1 MLKIAHAPIFCY
13 GVPDGH
19 RFPMAKYRLLP
30 ERLLAQGLITQDN
43 LFSPQLLSVPEILTT
58 HTADYWH
65 KLSTQTLSAKECRA
79 IGLPMSPELVLRE
92 RYICHATYECALYAQ
107 KYGISLSTS
116 GGTHHAFADRG
127 EGFCVMNDICVA
139 SNLLLQRGQAR
150 RILIVDLDVH
160 QGNGNAVIMANNP
173 SVFVFSMHGDKN
185 YPYHK
190 PKSDLDIALPCG
202 TGDKEYLAILGET
215 LPRLITDFDPDMM
228 FYQAGVD
235 VLDVDKL
242 GKLSLTLGGCYER
255 DKLVLTCASKAGIPV
270 AVVMGGGYAPD
281 THVIVQAHIGV
292 FELAVGIVKNSRL

>member
-1 MLKIAHAPIFCY
+1 MLKIAYAPIFCY

-30 ERLLAQGLITQDN
+30 ERLLKTGIITMDN
-43 LFSPQLLSVPEILTT
+43 LFTPELLSVDEILTT
-58 HTADYWH
+58 HTAEYWH
-65 KLSTQTLSAKECRA
+65 KLVTQTLTAKECRA

-139 SNLLLQRGQAR
+139 SNLLLQRGEAR

-160 QGNGNAVIMANNP
+160 QGNGNAAIMANNP
-173 SVFVFSMHGDKN
+173 SVFVFSMHGEKN

-190 PKSDLDIALPCG
+190 PKSDIDIALADG
-202 TGDKEYLAILGET
+202 TGDEEYLAILGET
-215 LPRLITDFDPDMM
+215 LPRLIDDFDPDMI

-235 VLDVDKL
+235 VLAVDKL
-242 GKLSLTLGGCYER
+242 GKLSLTLEGCLQR
-255 DKLVLTCASKAGIPV
+255 DKLVLTTAHKAGIPV

-281 THVIVQAHIGV
+281 IDIIVQAHMGV
-292 FELAVGIVKNSRL
+292 FGVARGLVG